1 MIEIL
6 KFEGKTEEEVLKN
19 IEVNDYHYTVEEQKA
34 GLLKGKKYVL
44 TAISKDE
51 VKKYIKNFISS
62 LAQAMNIKV
71 STEIRFNEDYY
82 SVMLISESNPI
93 LIGKEGRTLNSI
105 QLLLHQTLSN
115 LTNFNIRITVDAAGY
130 KQNKEKRLESV
141 ARRVCKEVLNTK
153 VEAKLDPMNSY
164 ERRIIH
170 NTVGKFDKLK
180 SESYGEEPQRYVVI
194 SYKED

>member
-1 MIEIL
+1 MI
-6 KFEGKTEEEVLKN
+6 EVLKN

-82 SVMLISESNPI
+82 SVMLVSESNPI

-105 QLLLHQTLSN
+105 QLLLHQTLNN
-115 LTNFNIRITVDAAGY
+115 LTGFNIRITVDAAGY
-130 KQNKEKRLESV
+130 KQNKEKRIES
-141 ARRVCKEVLNTK
+141 ATKRICKEVLNTK

-170 NTVGKFDKLK
+170 NKLTNFK
-180 SESYGEEPQRYVVI
+180 GVTTESTGEEPNRHIVI
-194 SYKED
+194 KPAE

>member
-1 MIEIL
+1 MIEVL

-19 IEVNDYHYTVEEQKA
+19 IEVDNYHYKIEEVKA
-34 GLLKGKKYVL
+34 GLLKGKKYIL

-62 LAQAMNIKV
+62 LANAMNIKV
-71 STEIRFNEDYY
+71 STEIRFNDDYY
-82 SVMLISESNPI
+82 SVMLVSESNPI
-93 LIGKEGRTLNSI
+93 LIGKEGKTLNSI

-115 LTNFNIRITVDAAGY
+115 LTDFNIRITVDAAGY

-141 ARRVCKEVLNTK
+141 ARRTCKEVLNTK
-153 VEAKLDPMNSY
+153 IEAKLDPMNSY

-180 SESYGEEPQRYVVI
+180 SESFGEEPQRYVVI